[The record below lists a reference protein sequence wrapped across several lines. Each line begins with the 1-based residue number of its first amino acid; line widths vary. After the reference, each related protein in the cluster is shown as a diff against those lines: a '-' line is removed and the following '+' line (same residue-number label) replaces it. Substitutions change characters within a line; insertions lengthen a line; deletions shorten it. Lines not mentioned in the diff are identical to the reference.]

1 MILVFLCIAFLF
13 TIFIGIPLA
22 WAIIISTLAPLFAFN
37 RGYPLES
44 IYLNFIAGIEPT
56 HYIAI
61 PMFIVA
67 GEMINRGGVGLR
79 IVNFSRTLF
88 GFLPGGLG
96 ICVVASSMIFG
107 GISGSAIADSAA
119 IGSIM
124 IPAMVRRGYTKAFS
138 AALVAAAGT
147 IGIIVPPSIPI
158 LVYGFV
164 SNVSVAELFIAG
176 IVPGVLFGCAMMAVC
191 VGTGIRSGCDIGG
204 EKASLC
210 EIWRAFVG
218 CAPALFMPFIILG
231 GIFSGIVTPTEAAA
245 LAAVYGF
252 IVASVFYRDLKL
264 RDLPSLIV
272 DSFITSAV
280 VLTVIGATQ
289 MLAYFIT
296 LEQMPLYLVGVVQ
309 HLSSSP
315 WVFLLLINIVLLIL
329 GHVLEPVP
337 AILLTAPLF
346 LPMARAY
353 GIDPVHFGLIMS
365 CNLALGLFTP
375 PVGATLFVAAK
386 IANIGMLP
394 VTRVMGPLFL
404 VSLVALLMVTY
415 IEAIPMALVWLQR

>member
-1 MILVFLCIAFLF
+1 MILAFLCIVFLL

-22 WAIIISTLAPLFAFN
+22 WAIIITTLAPLFAFN
-37 RGYPLES
+37 RNYPLES
-44 IYLNFIAGIEPT
+44 IYLNFIAGIEPM

-67 GEMINRGGVGLR
+67 GEMISRGGVGLR

-96 ICVVASSMIFG
+96 ICVVASCMIFG

-124 IPAMVRRGYTKAFS
+124 IPAMVRRGYSKAFS

-147 IGIIVPPSIPI
+147 IGIIVPPSIPM

-164 SNVSVAELFIAG
+164 SNVSVAELFVAG
-176 IVPGVLFGCAMMAVC
+176 IVPGILFGCAMMVVC
-191 VGTGIRSGCDIGG
+191 VITGIRTGCDVGG
-204 EKASLC
+204 ERASLR
-210 EIWRAFVG
+210 EIWYGFIG

-252 IVASVFYRDLKL
+252 IVAKVVYRDLKL
-264 RDLPSLIV
+264 SDLPSLIV
-272 DSFITSAV
+272 DSFITSAI
-280 VLTVIGATQ
+280 VLIVIGSTQ
-289 MLAYFIT
+289 ILAYFIT
-296 LEQMPLYLVGVVQ
+296 LEQMPQLLVDAVQ

-315 WVFLLLINIVLLIL
+315 WVFLLLVNIVLLIL

-346 LPMARAY
+346 LPMAKAF
-353 GIDPVHFGLIMS
+353 GIDPVHLGLIMT

-375 PVGATLFVAAK
+375 PVGATLFVASK
-386 IANIGMLP
+386 IANIGMLA
-394 VTRVMGPLFL
+394 VTRAMGPLFL
-404 VSLVALLMVTY
+404 VSLLALLLVTY
-415 IEAIPMALVWLQR
+415 IDAIPMSLVWLQR